1 MDNYLGYRVVALAVL
16 TGLNAFFSA
25 AEVALLSVRPEK
37 MQALARRGNR
47 GAQAAVS
54 LITNME
60 RMLSLCQAGITL
72 ASLGMGWAGE
82 QAIHDQI
89 TRTLSPLLP
98 AHLDWLVHGISFA
111 FAFLFLTLVIVVIG
125 EVVPKNLAVE
135 KAERMAIVTAPAL
148 LFFYRLMTPF
158 VFIIERG
165 SIWIS
170 RLIGLKGM
178 QAGGGHSAE
187 EIKHIIAASGEKGHL
202 PEFEESA
209 IHRLLDLRLVI
220 AREIMVPRADIVSV
234 PLEADLDDV
243 LRVFSETHYS
253 RLAVHDGSPD
263 KLVGLVHSRDL
274 IRVWRERRFANER
287 RKTTRPF
294 RLSDWMR
301 KPIVVPETRPVNELI
316 DVFRTSHTHMGV
328 VVDEFGSVSGILTLE
343 DVLEQVFGEIEDEHD
358 ARQER
363 QPDDDTSDVEV
374 DGTIPI
380 LDLETQYGI
389 DLPSDAGFQTLAG
402 FLLSRLGFIPKG
414 GEVVSESGR
423 RYTVL
428 QMDRNRIARVRIE
441 RIQSAP
447 AEPEEDPK
455 Q

>member
-148 LFFYRLMTPF
+148 LFFYRL
-158 VFIIERG
+158 
-165 SIWIS
+165 
-170 RLIGLKGM
+170 
-178 QAGGGHSAE
+178 
-187 EIKHIIAASGEKGHL
+187 
-202 PEFEESA
+202 
-209 IHRLLDLRLVI
+209 
-220 AREIMVPRADIVSV
+220 
-234 PLEADLDDV
+234 
-243 LRVFSETHYS
+243 
-253 RLAVHDGSPD
+253 
-263 KLVGLVHSRDL
+263 
-274 IRVWRERRFANER
+274 IRF
-287 RKTTRPF
+287 
-294 RLSDWMR
+294 
-301 KPIVVPETRPVNELI
+301 
-316 DVFRTSHTHMGV
+316 HH
-328 VVDEFGSVSGILTLE
+328 
-343 DVLEQVFGEIEDEHD
+343 
-358 ARQER
+358 
-363 QPDDDTSDVEV
+363 
-374 DGTIPI
+374 
-380 LDLETQYGI
+380 
-389 DLPSDAGFQTLAG
+389 
-402 FLLSRLGFIPKG
+402 
-414 GEVVSESGR
+414 
-423 RYTVL
+423 
-428 QMDRNRIARVRIE
+428 
-441 RIQSAP
+441 
-447 AEPEEDPK
+447 
-455 Q
+455 